1 MRMFRDPI
9 WQVTILYAALTL
21 LLAYP
26 LTVHPASRVLS
37 LDADTN
43 LFLWALAWD
52 THAFAHHPFSIF
64 DANIFYPARHTL
76 AYSENFIGSAIVA
89 APVIWLTHNLVLA
102 MNSVALLSCVL
113 SGTGAFLLAR
123 AVGVSPLGATISGLV
138 FAFSPPRFLRLDQLH
153 LATVQ
158 WVPFTL
164 AFFHRYLDEGR
175 KSDLR
180 IACAFFT
187 LQALT
192 SGHGAALLV
201 AGMFVILA
209 YRLALGEPIVPGK
222 RIRDLGAT
230 GVVFLLP
237 TLLILIPYKEVQSEL
252 QLTRELGA
260 WTTVASSFL
269 ASPTRVDAQVLRWL
283 SLDKVAATANAYLFP
298 GYLPLLLAAAAFV
311 DWRSRPDRRAFWS
324 RAATLLEW
332 LAVISVLIA
341 FVVAVSGPIRP
352 KWDSTILFSIRTPW
366 RALFVFALCV
376 SARAAIVRWAPF
388 DAVRKIR
395 RRIELVRH
403 RASAETRPVRSGSRP
418 AGLYALLTA
427 LSVWIAAG
435 PAAGLWPLVYWLPGL
450 NFIRVPSR
458 FVILAVLGVAI
469 LAGIGF
475 DRLTRRL
482 PPRRALVSAALISAC
497 LVAEFA
503 AIPFGTEPYRV
514 EIPAVDRWL
523 ADQPTPFV
531 IAEVPV
537 RDEWLASR
545 YMLFSTAHFQ
555 KTVTGYSGARPAV
568 WGWLYRQLR
577 EFPDEVSLKSLSDLH
592 VDYIVVHTDLY
603 APGEWKAIAPR
614 FDAYRDRL
622 ELVHSDESG
631 RVYGFRTPRS
641 E

>member
-1 MRMFRDPI
+1 MLWKWLVGTIITTPMRVFRDPI
-9 WQVTILYAALTL
+9 WQVTILYATLTV

-26 LTVHPASRVLS
+26 LTIHPASRVLS

-43 LFLWALAWD
+43 LFMWALAWD
-52 THAFAHHPFSIF
+52 THAFVHHPLSIF
-64 DANIFYPARHTL
+64 EANIFYPAHHTL
-76 AYSENFIGSAIVA
+76 AYSENFIGSAMAA

-102 MNSVALLSCVL
+102 MNGVALLSCVL
-113 SGTGAFLLAR
+113 CGTGTFLLAR
-123 AVGVSPLGATISGLV
+123 AVGVSPLGAMISGLV

-158 WVPFTL
+158 WVPFSL
-164 AFFHRYLDEGR
+164 AFLHRYLDAGR
-175 KSDLR
+175 KGDLR

-201 AGMFVILA
+201 AGVFAILV
-209 YRLALGEPIVPGK
+209 YRLVLGEPIVAGK

-230 GVVFLLP
+230 GIVLLLP
-237 TLLILIPYKEVQSEL
+237 TFLILIPYKQAQAEL

-269 ASPTRVDAQVLRWL
+269 ASPTRFHAQVLTWL

-311 DWRSRPDRRAFWS
+311 DVRARPTRWALWS
-324 RAATLLEW
+324 RAGTVLEL
-332 LAVISVLIA
+332 LAVASVLIA
-341 FVVAVSGPIRP
+341 FVVAQSGPIRP
-352 KWDSTILFSIRTPW
+352 KWDDTILFSIRTPW
-366 RALFVFALCV
+366 RALLVFALSV
-376 SARAAIVRWAPF
+376 AVRAAIVRWAPF
-388 DAVRKIR
+388 DIVGKIR
-395 RRIELVRH
+395 RRIDALLQIRGVTVQTWAARIRRH
-403 RASAETRPVRSGSRP
+403 P

-427 LSVWIAAG
+427 FSIWIAAG

-458 FVILAVLGVAI
+458 FMILAVLGLAI

-475 DRLTRRL
+475 DRLTRGLQR
-482 PPRRALVSAALISAC
+482 RRALAWAALASVC
-497 LVAEFA
+497 LIGEFV
-503 AIPFGTEPYRV
+503 AIPFDTQPYRV

-523 ADQPTPFV
+523 ANQRAPFV
-531 IAEVPV
+531 VAEVPV

-555 KTVTGYSGARPAV
+555 KVTY
-568 WGWLYRQLR
+568 
-577 EFPDEVSLKSLSDLH
+577 
-592 VDYIVVHTDLY
+592 VVLHTDLY
-603 APGEWKAIAPR
+603 PLDEWNEVAPR
-614 FDAYRDRL
+614 LDAFPDRL
-622 ELVHSDESG
+622 ELVHHDASG
-631 RVYGFRTPRS
+631 RVYRLRTP
-641 E
+641 

>member
-1 MRMFRDPI
+1 M
-9 WQVTILYAALTL
+9 
-21 LLAYP
+21 
-26 LTVHPASRVLS
+26 
-37 LDADTN
+37 
-43 LFLWALAWD
+43 WALAWD
-52 THAFAHHPFSIF
+52 THAFVHHPLSIF
-64 DANIFYPARHTL
+64 EANIFYPAHHTL
-76 AYSENFIGSAIVA
+76 AYSENFIGSAMAA

-102 MNSVALLSCVL
+102 MNGVALLSCVL
-113 SGTGAFLLAR
+113 CGTGTFLLAR
-123 AVGVSPLGATISGLV
+123 AVGVSPLGAMISGLV

-158 WVPFTL
+158 WVPFSL
-164 AFFHRYLDEGR
+164 AFLHRYLDAGR
-175 KSDLR
+175 KGDLR

-201 AGMFVILA
+201 AGVFAILV
-209 YRLALGEPIVPGK
+209 YRLVLGEPIVAGK

-230 GVVFLLP
+230 GIVLLLP
-237 TLLILIPYKEVQSEL
+237 TFLILIPYKQAQAEL

-269 ASPTRVDAQVLRWL
+269 ASPTRFHAQVLTWL

-311 DWRSRPDRRAFWS
+311 DVRARPTRWALWS
-324 RAATLLEW
+324 RAGTVLEL
-332 LAVISVLIA
+332 LAVASVLIA
-341 FVVAVSGPIRP
+341 FVVAQSGPIRP
-352 KWDSTILFSIRTPW
+352 KWDDTILFSIRTPW
-366 RALFVFALCV
+366 RALLVFALSV
-376 SARAAIVRWAPF
+376 AVRAAIVRWAPF
-388 DAVRKIR
+388 DIVGKIR
-395 RRIELVRH
+395 RRIDALLQIRGVTVQTWAARIRRH
-403 RASAETRPVRSGSRP
+403 P

-427 LSVWIAAG
+427 FSIWIAAG

-458 FVILAVLGVAI
+458 FMILAVLGLAI

-475 DRLTRRL
+475 DRLTRGLQR
-482 PPRRALVSAALISAC
+482 RRALAWAALASVC
-497 LVAEFA
+497 LIGEFV
-503 AIPFGTEPYRV
+503 AIPFDTQPYRV

-523 ADQPTPFV
+523 ANQRAPFV
-531 IAEVPV
+531 VAEVPV

-577 EFPDEVSLKSLSDLH
+577 TFPDEASLTSLSDLH
-592 VDYIVVHTDLY
+592 VTYVVVHTDLY
-603 APGEWKAIAPR
+603 PLDEWNEVAPR
-614 FDAYRDRL
+614 LDAFLDRL
-622 ELVHSDESG
+622 EFVHHDASG
-631 RVYGFRTPRS
+631 RVYRLRTP
-641 E
+641 